1 MTKTFCDICGQES
14 SIYRQEL
21 LTLTEWGNPRKQTY
35 ELCSDCMRNIAANI
49 SRYIKDIKEKR
60 YEN

>member
-21 LTLTEWGNPRKQTY
+21 LTLTEYGNPKNKHMNCVQ
-35 ELCSDCMRNIAANI
+35 IV
-49 SRYIKDIKEKR
+49 
-60 YEN
+60 

>member
-21 LTLTEWGNPRKQTY
+21 LTLTECGNSRKQTY
-35 ELCSDCMRNIAANI
+35 ELYADCMKNIAKVITQYIEERKNI
-49 SRYIKDIKEKR
+49 
-60 YEN
+60 N

>member
-21 LTLTEWGNPRKQTY
+21 LTLTECGNSRKQ
-35 ELCSDCMRNIAANI
+35 NI
-49 SRYIKDIKEKR
+49 
-60 YEN
+60 